1 MSVLDI
7 TIHRSSTVCTS
18 VLWKRERELLD
29 GAYLGRLGVWG
40 LGLLATKGFDSEGIT
55 PWEFW
60 CGSCEVLGGVGC
72 GSLRGCVGCW
82 ESGWRIDS
90 FSLVLFL
97 CSANNT
103 SNRFLLP
110 WTALRWVKECV
121 YRPKTT
127 TTKTNNQKW
136 RNRSN
141 HFFCHTSKN
150 TNANKKAIWS
160 ISWIKGCSASDR
172 LKILSMIFFFP

>member
-1 MSVLDI
+1 MTALGFYSVCKSAFW
-7 TIHRSSTVCTS
+7 R
-18 VLWKRERELLD
+18 REKDLEDL
-29 GAYLGRLGVWG
+29 AYLGRLGVWG
-40 LGLLATKGFDSEGIT
+40 LGLLAAKGFDSEGIT

-82 ESGWRIDS
+82 ESRWRIDS

-110 WTALRWVKECV
+110 WTALRWIKECV
-121 YRPKTT
+121 YGPK
-127 TTKTNNQKW
+127 KY
-136 RNRSN
+136 RNWGISRI
-141 HFFCHTSKN
+141 FFLCHISKN
-150 TNANKKAIWS
+150 TIPNKNS
-160 ISWIKGCSASDR
+160 SLDN
-172 LKILSMIFFFP
+172 

>member
-127 TTKTNNQKW
+127 TTKTT
-136 RNRSN
+136 RNGGIAVIIFSAIHRKIPMPIKKQ
-141 HFFCHTSKN
+141 FGALAESK
-150 TNANKKAIWS
+150 AAQHLI
-160 ISWIKGCSASDR
+160 G
-172 LKILSMIFFFP
+172 